1 MTRSRWCSS
10 FVGGVVLLL
19 TGGVLLSAPT
29 AHGHATSVTAHGNG
43 AAAIANSPWKTSNV
57 YALDEAEYALRFCR
71 QPSELNATGMVFEV
85 LPVASTDDSDVAVT
99 TKAAENIAATFSYRK
114 VMRESVTN
122 GTSLV
127 VKNSSSAHENAVDFL
142 YRVEFASQENS
153 ECVHVK
159 LPIAMA
165 GHYML
170 FTEHDAHDVGV
181 TMLFA
186 PKEASA
192 LQDER
197 IVSVATCITGCP
209 VPAPPV
215 SDLAFTTRAQSWVG
229 PIVASLVIS
238 LTSIVGVVILS
249 FDKGRVEVIVEYMT
263 SFAAGCLLGVV
274 VFHLYPE
281 GSEYLDDVGEWVM
294 GVFVLVGIVLSMSI
308 EAGVHMMLASFGV
321 DHCSDGH
328 SHGHHAH
335 HDHATMDQKD
345 PRELSPQSTTPS
357 GHSHASHHHHGHGH
371 SHGHDH
377 HVHVAL
383 EEGIATQPLS
393 ESARLLDSSTGER
406 HHHKQSFWTTHI
418 RPLQFIDPVAWITA
432 IGDFFHAF
440 TDGVVLAVAFKSCS
454 ASLGW
459 AVALGIVLHEV
470 PHRVG
475 DFFIFLKAGM
485 SVPQALS
492 VNFLASLASLVGVI
506 ILLASGAVSNHT
518 LGVLL
523 AIGTGALL
531 FIGLTELLPPML
543 AVRDRQSVLLHFAWF
558 IVGCVL
564 IGLSVLEDTHCD
576 AL

>member
-10 FVGGVVLLL
+10 FAHAAGVALL
-19 TGGVLLSAPT
+19 TVGVLLSAPT
-29 AHGHATSVTAHGNG
+29 ANGHATG
-43 AAAIANSPWKTSNV
+43 AADTVAATAASPWKTSSI
-57 YALDEAEYALRFCR
+57 YALDEAEYTLRFCR
-71 QPSELNATGMVFEV
+71 QQSEVNAAGMVFEL
-85 LPVASTDDSDVAVT
+85 LPIASTEDVDVALA
-99 TKAAENIAATFSYRK
+99 TKAAESIVATFSYRK

-122 GTSLV
+122 GTTLAI
-127 VKNSSSAHENAVDFL
+127 KNSSSAQEDTVDYL
-142 YRVEFASQENS
+142 YRVEFASQDDS
-153 ECVHVK
+153 ECVHAK
-159 LPIAMA
+159 LPIATA

-170 FTEHDAHDVGV
+170 FTEHGVHDVSV
-181 TMLFA
+181 SMVFVQET
-186 PKEASA
+186 SV
-192 LQDER
+192 LQEER
-197 IVSVATCITGCP
+197 IVSMATCITGCP
-209 VPAPPV
+209 VSAPPV
-215 SDLAFTTRAQSWVG
+215 SDLAFTTRVQSWMG
-229 PIVASLVIS
+229 PVVASLLIS

-281 GSEYLDDVGEWVM
+281 GSEYLSDLGEWVM
-294 GVFVLVGIVLSMSI
+294 GAFVLVGIVLSMSI

-345 PRELSPQSTTPS
+345 ARELSPQSTTPS
-357 GHSHASHHHHGHGH
+357 GHSHASHHHR
-371 SHGHDH
+371 DH

-383 EEGIATQPLS
+383 EEGIAAQPLS
-393 ESARLLDSSTGER
+393 ESARLLDSMTTE
-406 HHHKQSFWTTHI
+406 HHHKQSFWATHI
-418 RPLQFIDPVAWITA
+418 RPLQFVDPVAWITA

-492 VNFLASLASLVGVI
+492 VNFAASLASLIGVI

-523 AIGTGALL
+523 AVGTGALL

-543 AVRDRQSVLLHFAWF
+543 TVRDRQGVLLHFAWF
-558 IVGCVL
+558 IFGCAL

-576 AL
+576 TL